1 MKVITTE
8 SQQTHSS
15 PRGKPNDFPVKSHR
29 LDNSAGFCQSSLR
42 KGLFEGYGFED
53 FPCGR
58 LPMRDGTFSSSSSE
72 LAPFRLSVIVPSYN
86 ERLTILNVL
95 DSLLSLDVPGK
106 ELEIIVIN
114 DGSTDGT
121 QELLDTFD
129 DSRLVRIHHNANL
142 GKGAAVRTGMAAAK
156 GSHLLIF
163 DADHEYDVADIPR
176 LITPILTGRAEVVYG
191 NRMSGFGTVHPSL
204 WHAIG
209 NKAMTLFANLLFGS
223 AISDL
228 HTCLKLVPMPLLK
241 SFDLSEGGFG
251 LDTEISAEVLRA
263 GFRPFQVP
271 ISYVGRSKEEGKKI
285 RFKDAMQCV
294 FVLLK
299 VRARPVTPY
308 GKRNKCLAPQV
319 SVSPG

>member
-1 MKVITTE
+1 
-8 SQQTHSS
+8 
-15 PRGKPNDFPVKSHR
+15 
-29 LDNSAGFCQSSLR
+29 
-42 KGLFEGYGFED
+42 
-53 FPCGR
+53 
-58 LPMRDGTFSSSSSE
+58 MRDGMYSSSSSE
-72 LAPFRLSVIVPSYN
+72 LAPFRLSIIVPSYN
-86 ERLTILNVL
+86 ERSTILKVL
-95 DSLLSLDVPGK
+95 DNLLSLDIPGK

-121 QELLDTFD
+121 QALLETFE
-129 DSRLVRIHHNANL
+129 DSRLVRIHHTVNL

-163 DADHEYDVADIPR
+163 DADHEYDVEDIPR
-176 LITPILTGRAEVVYG
+176 LVTPILSGRAEVVYG

-209 NKAMTLFANLLFGS
+209 NKSMTLLANLMFGS

-228 HTCLKLVPMPLLK
+228 HTCLKLVPMPLLR

-285 RFKDAMQCV
+285 RLSDALRCI
-294 FVLLK
+294 FVLAK

-308 GKRNKCLAPQV
+308 GKRDKSLAPQV
-319 SVSPG
+319 SVALG